1 MPWLKISITT
11 IARLVERLGPLVLS
25 TAPVIGA
32 IRKVLEDS
40 AKEGYEAQVAN
51 LEKAMELQ
59 SALNDSI
66 DAQLKIIQALLE
78 RVQRSLQIL
87 LIAVIGTAIIAVTAL
102 ALVILNS

>member
-32 IRKVLEDS
+32 IRKVLDGS

-66 DAQLKIIQALLE
+66 DAQLKIVQALLE

-87 LIAVIGTAIIAVTAL
+87 VIAVIGAAIIAVTAL